1 MSLPVA
7 ILAGGMATRM
17 RPITETMPKA
27 LVEVAGR
34 PFAEHQVERLAAQ
47 GISHVVW
54 LVGYRA
60 HQIQDALGDGSRWG
74 MRFEYRHDGPSLLG
88 TGGAIGHALPVLG
101 EAFFVMYGDSY
112 LEADFGAV
120 EDAFRASG
128 RAGLMTVFMNDGRWD
143 ASNVEMAGGCI
154 VRYDKKVRSAGMRHI
169 DWGLGVLTPRAFDA
183 FPGDEPLDLAEVYRD
198 LLSRGELAAFEVDRR
213 FYEIGS
219 PEGLRDR

>member
-74 MRFEYRHDGPSLLG
+74 MRFEYRHDGPALLG

-120 EDAFRASG
+120 TEVLFEDLGLVRGAEHHMGDARARDPGQQMGQERQPG
-128 RAGLMTVFMNDGRWD
+128 RREHRLGRRQGERPQPCPFSAD
-143 ASNVEMAGGCI
+143 QNHR
-154 VRYDKKVRSAGMRHI
+154 VRAC
-169 DWGLGVLTPRAFDA
+169 L
-183 FPGDEPLDLAEVYRD
+183 
-198 LLSRGELAAFEVDRR
+198 
-213 FYEIGS
+213 
-219 PEGLRDR
+219 